1 MSAKRPSDAEDA
13 PSSSKK
19 RRTFHN
25 TTQRSGKNAHA
36 AVDQTYG
43 QRNAFGSLDD
53 IGTTAPAG
61 DSDLDC
67 EDDTDA
73 LAYLRTVR

>member
-1 MSAKRPSDAEDA
+1 MSAKRASDADDA